1 MPVDNFTWTDKN
13 GNVHPHKTNIAIAN
27 GEACISPS
35 RPQPHGGNLGLVKR
49 VDENGNRHPR
59 LCQGIRRGKPC
70 GRWALKGV
78 KYCQFC
84 GGRRI
89 QRNVS
94 DCIGNFHGIFDVS
107 KLRFYGKRLAPK
119 MKAVIEELL
128 DNPESETLRLDE
140 ELAIVRDIAGDAVA
154 LLSAAKELPD
164 DNPKKTELRAAASAI
179 AMDAMHQVRTFTHT
193 AAAINSVSKDKFSV
207 HALQDVVQQITKM
220 VYLCFDH
227 DKDGL
232 ALFDQMLTDQLRL
245 PKIGVDGTNLTPD
258 MDVTEMD
265 STIPSSDDE
274 DLNSES
280 QTAEEIPPLLE
291 QQ

>member
-1 MPVDNFTWTDKN
+1 
-13 GNVHPHKTNIAIAN
+13 
-27 GEACISPS
+27 
-35 RPQPHGGNLGLVKR
+35 
-49 VDENGNRHPR
+49 
-59 LCQGIRRGKPC
+59 
-70 GRWALKGV
+70 
-78 KYCQFC
+78 
-84 GGRRI
+84 
-89 QRNVS
+89 
-94 DCIGNFHGIFDVS
+94 VS